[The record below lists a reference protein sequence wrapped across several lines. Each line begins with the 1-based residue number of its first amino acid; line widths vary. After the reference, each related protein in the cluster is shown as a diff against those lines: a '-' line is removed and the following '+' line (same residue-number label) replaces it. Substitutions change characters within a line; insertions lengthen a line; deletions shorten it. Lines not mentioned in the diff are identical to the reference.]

1 MTAARPPAAAEARAT
16 LDAGTALGPD
26 AVTRLLAHRAPFL
39 FVRHAQVA
47 ADGLAIRGFQQFA
60 PDEPWFAGHFPDAP
74 IVPGVLLVEF
84 VAQTANLL
92 VGQRRGGEAR
102 CHLVGVRNARFV
114 QPVLPG
120 QALEACVTLPA
131 GSAAP
136 RRRGGEFRGGGVARH
151 RALHE
156 RDRHA
161 VPDAVA
167 ARRAAG
173 PSTQTETSMSDVT
186 TKHEIIEVIRT
197 ELLPALESAAG
208 VDPAE
213 IGADTRLLD
222 EGLALDSLDV
232 LDLQVAL
239 EGRFRVSLPVLNR
252 ALIEASGNS
261 VGGLAALVIEHR
273 SQATA

>member
-1 MTAARPPAAAEARAT
+1 MTPARSPAAAAADAFAAQDAGGA

-47 ADGLAIRGFQQFA
+47 ADGLAIRGFQHFA

-92 VGQRRGGEAR
+92 VGHRRDGEAR
-102 CHLVGVRNARFV
+102 CHLVGVRNARFL

-136 RRRGGEFRGGGVARH
+136 RVG
-151 RALHE
+151 
-156 RDRHA
+156 
-161 VPDAVA
+161 AVA
-167 ARRAAG
+167 NFEAVVLRGTERCMSATVTLYL
-173 PSTQTETSMSDVT
+173 TQ
-186 TKHEIIEVIRT
+186 
-197 ELLPALESAAG
+197 
-208 VDPAE
+208 
-213 IGADTRLLD
+213 
-222 EGLALDSLDV
+222 
-232 LDLQVAL
+232 
-239 EGRFRVSLPVLNR
+239 
-252 ALIEASGNS
+252 
-261 VGGLAALVIEHR
+261 
-273 SQATA
+273 

>member
-1 MTAARPPAAAEARAT
+1 MTPARSQAAAAADAFAAQDAGAA

-47 ADGLAIRGFQQFA
+47 ADGLAIRGFQHFA

-92 VGQRRGGEAR
+92 VGHRRDGEAR
-102 CHLVGVRNARFV
+102 CHLVGVRNARFL

-136 RRRGGEFRGGGVARH
+136 RAG
-151 RALHE
+151 
-156 RDRHA
+156 
-161 VPDAVA
+161 AVA
-167 ARRAAG
+167 NFEAVVLRGTERCMSATVTLYL
-173 PSTQTETSMSDVT
+173 TQ
-186 TKHEIIEVIRT
+186 
-197 ELLPALESAAG
+197 
-208 VDPAE
+208 
-213 IGADTRLLD
+213 
-222 EGLALDSLDV
+222 
-232 LDLQVAL
+232 
-239 EGRFRVSLPVLNR
+239 
-252 ALIEASGNS
+252 
-261 VGGLAALVIEHR
+261 
-273 SQATA
+273 